1 MLERRKSARSR
12 ILKSAKLILGRTS
25 IIDCAVRNLTN
36 TGARIQVANT
46 VNLPQDFEMNFRRL
60 PLDQTM
66 PACLANSDRNWRGI
80 CLKAAATFKT
90 KRVEESPGAL
100 AGEQNR

>member
-12 ILKSAKLILGRTS
+12 ILKSAKLIFGRTS

-46 VNLPQDFEMNFRRL
+46 VNLPQDFEMTFDGGHSIRPCRL
-60 PLDQTM
+60 V
-66 PACLANSDRNWRGI
+66 WRTVTETG
-80 CLKAAATFKT
+80 
-90 KRVEESPGAL
+90 VEFV
-100 AGEQNR
+100 

>member
-1 MLERRKSARSR
+1 LLVLERRKSARSR

-46 VNLPQDFEMNFRRL
+46 VNLPQDFEMTFDGGHSIRPCRL
-60 PLDQTM
+60 V
-66 PACLANSDRNWRGI
+66 WRTVTETG
-80 CLKAAATFKT
+80 
-90 KRVEESPGAL
+90 VEFV
-100 AGEQNR
+100 

>member
-46 VNLPQDFEMNFRRL
+46 VNLPQDFEMTFDGGHSIRPCRL
-60 PLDQTM
+60 V
-66 PACLANSDRNWRGI
+66 WRTVTETG
-80 CLKAAATFKT
+80 
-90 KRVEESPGAL
+90 VEFI
-100 AGEQNR
+100 

>member
-46 VNLPQDFEMNFRRL
+46 VNLPQDFEMTSTGGHSIRPCRL
-60 PLDQTM
+60 V
-66 PACLANSDRNWRGI
+66 WRTVTETG
-80 CLKAAATFKT
+80 
-90 KRVEESPGAL
+90 VEFV
-100 AGEQNR
+100 